1 MKIVFM
7 GTARF
12 ALPSLEALL
21 ASGNEVV
28 AVVTQPDRPRGRGLR
43 LVFSPVKEF
52 ALSRNLPVLQPET
65 LRDEKAKE
73 EILPLKP
80 DLVAVAAYGKILPK
94 WLFDE
99 VKYGSINVHASS
111 LPRYRGAA
119 PIQRAIMN
127 GETETGVTI
136 IQMDEGLDTG
146 DILARESVSVG
157 PEETAG
163 ELEDKLARLGAELL
177 LGTIEGIQKGAIKPE
192 KQVGEAT
199 YAEKVTKEEAEI
211 NWEKPAEKIKDLIR
225 ALNPQPGAFTFYN
238 GMRVKVWRVRIVEAA
253 PTGTVTA
260 ATVVAVGKDGFTV
273 ACEKDSLLV
282 TEVQPE
288 NRKRMSGAEFCRGF
302 HLQVGDKLAVR
313 T

>member
-1 MKIVFM
+1 LKIVFM

-12 ALPSLEALL
+12 ALPGLEALL
-21 ASGNEVV
+21 ASDNEVV

-80 DLVAVAAYGKILPK
+80 DLVAVAAYGKILPN
-94 WLFDE
+94 WLFVE
-99 VKYGSINVHASS
+99 VKYGSINVHASP

-146 DILARESVSVG
+146 DMLARELVAVG

-177 LGTIEGIQKGAIKPE
+177 LETIGGIQKGAIKPE
-192 KQVGEAT
+192 KQVGEVT

-211 NWEKPAEKIKDLIR
+211 NWEKPAKEIKDLIR

-253 PTGTVTA
+253 PTGTVAA

-302 HLQVGDKLAVR
+302 RLQVGDKLAVR